1 MTRTTQIFT
10 KVFLGLSLVAFMTS
24 CQKMKKPDFA
34 DYPADANP
42 PGGPLKFYAS
52 FDGTS
57 ADPLMNGVDSIRA
70 NFPASNPLTSVA
82 GISGKAVQGS
92 DGKAVLYPS
101 ANDFKDATSFSI
113 SMWLKNTAQAGRT
126 EFLFSLQDDTY
137 GWHHSAVFLLME
149 NQTSTSATMKLC
161 VMDQWL
167 EGTFSKPVFDG
178 NWHHIVY
185 SYDQTTSKM
194 TYYFDGAVVNGMNAV
209 QTDVKNGGNPR
220 GAVNFKNAN
229 KFILAGWNKHANTD
243 GPTDDWIKSYNGTMD
258 QFRLY
263 GKALSAA
270 EVSALYSSRL

>member
-1 MTRTTQIFT
+1 MTKATQIFT

-24 CQKMKKPDFA
+24 CQKMKKPDYA

-82 GISGKAVQGS
+82 GISGKAIQGS

-113 SMWLKNTAQAGRT
+113 SFWLKNTAQAGRT
-126 EFLFSLQDDTY
+126 EFLFSLADDTY
-137 GWHHSAVFLLME
+137 GWSRSAAFVLVE
-149 NQTSTSATMKLC
+149 NQTAANTTMKFGL
-161 VMDQWL
+161 MDQWL
-167 EGTFSKPVFDG
+167 EGTFNKPMFDG

-185 SYDQTTSKM
+185 VYDQTTSKM
-194 TYYFDGAVVNGMNAV
+194 TYYFDGAVVTGMTAT

-220 GAVNFKNAN
+220 GAINFSNAN
-229 KFILAGWNKHANTD
+229 KFILAGWNKHANAD
-243 GPTDDWIKSYNGTMD
+243 GPTDDWVKSYNGAMD

-263 GKALSAA
+263 GKALTAS
-270 EVSALYSSRL
+270 EVSALYGSRL

>member
-1 MTRTTQIFT
+1 MTKTTQIFT
-10 KVFLGLSLVAFMTS
+10 KVLLGLSLVAFMTS
-24 CQKMKKPDFA
+24 CQKMKKPDYA

-70 NFPASNPLTSVA
+70 NFPASNPLTSVP

-113 SMWLKNTAQAGRT
+113 SFWLKNTAQAGRT
-126 EFLFSLQDDTY
+126 EFLFSLADDTY
-137 GWHHSAVFLLME
+137 GWSRSAAFVLVE
-149 NQTSTSATMKLC
+149 NQTASNTTMKFGL
-161 VMDQWL
+161 MDQWL
-167 EGTFSKPVFDG
+167 EGTFNKPMFDG

-185 SYDQTTSKM
+185 VYDQTTSKM
-194 TYYFDGAVVNGMNAV
+194 TYYFDGAVVTGLTAT

-220 GAVNFKNAN
+220 GAINFSNAN
-229 KFILAGWNKHANTD
+229 KFILAGWNKHANAE
-243 GPTDDWIKSYNGTMD
+243 GPTDDWVKSYNGAMD

-263 GKALSAA
+263 GKALTAS

>member
-1 MTRTTQIFT
+1 MTKTTQIFT
-10 KVFLGLSLVAFMTS
+10 KVLLGLSLVAFMTS
-24 CQKMKKPDFA
+24 CQKMKKPDYA

-70 NFPASNPLTSVA
+70 NFPASNPLTSVP

-113 SMWLKNTAQAGRT
+113 SFWLKNTAQAGRT
-126 EFLFSLQDDTY
+126 EFLFSLADDTY
-137 GWHHSAVFLLME
+137 GWSRSAAFVLVE
-149 NQTSTSATMKLC
+149 NQTASNTTMKFGL
-161 VMDQWL
+161 MDQWL
-167 EGTFSKPVFDG
+167 EGTFNKPMFDG

-185 SYDQTTSKM
+185 VYDQTTSKM
-194 TYYFDGAVVNGMNAV
+194 TYYFDGAVVTGLTAT

-220 GAVNFKNAN
+220 GAINFSNAN
-229 KFILAGWNKHANTD
+229 KFILAGWNKHANAE
-243 GPTDDWIKSYNGTMD
+243 GPTDDWVKSYNGAMD

-263 GKALSAA
+263 GKALTAS
-270 EVSALYSSRL
+270 EVSALYSSKL

>member
-1 MTRTTQIFT
+1 MTKTTQIFT
-10 KVFLGLSLVAFMTS
+10 KVLLGLSLVAFMTS
-24 CQKMKKPDFA
+24 CQKMNKPDFA

-113 SMWLKNTAQAGRT
+113 SFWLKNTAQAGRT
-126 EFLFSLQDDTY
+126 EFLFSLADDTY
-137 GWHHSAVFLLME
+137 GWSRSAAFVLVE
-149 NQTSTSATMKLC
+149 NQTASNTTMKFGL
-161 VMDQWL
+161 MDQWL
-167 EGTFSKPVFDG
+167 EGTFNKPMFDG

-185 SYDQTTSKM
+185 VYDQTTSKM
-194 TYYFDGAVVNGMNAV
+194 TYYFDGAVVTGLTAT

-220 GAVNFKNAN
+220 GAINFSNAN
-229 KFILAGWNKHANTD
+229 KFILAGWNKHANAA
-243 GPTDDWIKSYNGTMD
+243 GPTDDWVKSYNGAMD

-263 GKALSAA
+263 GKALTAS
-270 EVSALYSSRL
+270 EVSALYSSKL